1 MVEPVY
7 TVQETSGPTQQ
18 QLGIVTVF
26 ARIYYFLVGHKLA
39 PRPST
44 PGYKRVD
51 GATFGAAIGS
61 DSTGWHFVRPT
72 EGITNSR
79 TQESA

>member
-1 MVEPVY
+1 MVEPVCP
-7 TVQETSGPTQQ
+7 VQETSGSTQQ

-26 ARIYYFLVGHKLA
+26 ASIYYFLVGHKLA
-39 PRPST
+39 ARPST

-51 GATFGAAIGS
+51 GATIGAAIAA
-61 DSTGWHFVRPT
+61 DSTSWHFVRPT

-79 TQESA
+79 SQKSA